1 MRRHLRY
8 LILLLILLFV
18 AVNEALNKMRSTS
31 WEEPLYVSIYAISGD
46 DSRAADQYIE
56 SLKIES
62 FEAIEQFVNREAR
75 RNGVAIDAIEVEY
88 RGRLQQGPP
97 QPPLQPSVLSN
108 IWWSLKFRAWATYR
122 DWSSDGD
129 QGDIQLFVNYYD
141 IETSQSLHHSVG
153 LRGGLI
159 GIINA
164 FAEKSY
170 RGSNQVVI
178 THELMHTVGASD
190 KYGYGNLPVYPQ
202 GYAAPHN
209 QPLYP
214 QRRAEIMGGRIP
226 LTDTQSRMP
235 QSLAEVVIGIY
246 TAAEINWTVA
256 PQASSS
262 PDE

>member
-31 WEEPLYVSIYAISGD
+31 WDESLYVSIYVIRGD
-46 DSRAADQYIE
+46 NSRTTDQYINSLTTGNFE
-56 SLKIES
+56 SIEK
-62 FEAIEQFVNREAR
+62 FVNREAR
-75 RNGVAIDAIEVEY
+75 RNGIEIDAIEVEY
-88 RGRLQQGPP
+88 RGRLEQGPP
-97 QPPLQPSVLSN
+97 QPPLHPSVLSN

-129 QGDIQLFVNYYD
+129 QGDVQLFVNYYD
-141 IETSQSLHHSVG
+141 IKTTQSLHHSVG

-164 FAEKSY
+164 FADKSY

-178 THELMHTVGASD
+178 THELMHTLGASD
-190 KYGYGNLPVYPQ
+190 KYGDNNLPLFPQ
-202 GYAAPHN
+202 GYAAPYH

-226 LTDTQSRMP
+226 LSEAQSKMP
-235 QSLAEVVIGIY
+235 QSLNEVVIGIY
-246 TAAEINWTVA
+246 TAAEINWLENI
-256 PQASSS
+256 P
-262 PDE
+262 

>member
-1 MRRHLRY
+1 MRRNLRY
-8 LILLLILLFV
+8 LILLSILLFV

-31 WEEPLYVSIYAISGD
+31 WEESLYVSIYTTNGD

-56 SLKIES
+56 SLTSES
-62 FEAIEQFVNREAR
+62 FEAIEEFVNREAR
-75 RNGVAIDAIEVEY
+75 RNDIAIDAIKVNY
-88 RGRLQQGPP
+88 LGRLEEGPP

-108 IWWSLKFRAWATYR
+108 IWWSLKFRAWASYR

-141 IETSQSLHHSVG
+141 IKTTRSLHHSVG

-164 FAEKSY
+164 FADKSY
-170 RGSNQVVI
+170 SGSNQVVI

-190 KYGYGNLPVYPQ
+190 KYGNANQPVYPQ
-202 GYAAPHN
+202 GYAEPYR

-226 LTDTQSRMP
+226 LSGTQSEMP
-235 QSLAEVVIGIY
+235 QSLAEVVIGIH
-246 TAAEINWTVA
+246 TAAEINWLESI
-256 PQASSS
+256 P
-262 PDE
+262 